1 MAENIV
7 EAIRQQLGMGPVK
20 KIDPNKQAVSQD
32 EGEAPYDKLAQAAIP
47 AVVVAFAVFAKT
59 DRGADILLG
68 HGSLKY
74 IDLFLGKHEQIAAA
88 IATYAGVSE
97 EEAAQTM
104 EKITQ
109 AAAAI
114 TVNAAAPDPTVEKV
128 RNYLAGQRHKILSH
142 LLPSLKLGEVLNDN
156 SLDDRTNKMEGPM
169 SNIAHTIENFLS
181 GSGEPKS

>member
-7 EAIRQQLGMGPVK
+7 EAVRQQLGMGPIK
-20 KIDPNKQAVSQD
+20 KIDPNNQAVTQL
-32 EGEAPYDKLAQAAIP
+32 EGEEPHDKLAQAAIP
-47 AVVVAFAVFAKT
+47 AVLVAFAVFAKT
-59 DRGADILLG
+59 DRGADIVLG
-68 HGSLKY
+68 HASVKH

-88 IATYAGVSE
+88 IAAYSGVSE

-109 AAAAI
+109 AAESI
-114 TVNAAAPDPTVEKV
+114 TVQAAEPDPTVEKV
-128 RNYLAGQRHKILSH
+128 RNYLAGQRHQILSH
-142 LLPSLKLGEVLNDN
+142 LVPSLKLGELLNDN